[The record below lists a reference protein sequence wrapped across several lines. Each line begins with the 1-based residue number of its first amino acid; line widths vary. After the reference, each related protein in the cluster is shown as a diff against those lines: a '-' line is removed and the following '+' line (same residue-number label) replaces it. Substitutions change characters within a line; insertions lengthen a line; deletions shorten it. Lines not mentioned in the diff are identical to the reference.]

1 MDAVRVG
8 RVVRALRIRRRWRQL
23 DLADRVGVSQSLVA
37 RVERGGAGRLR
48 LDTLERVT
56 SVLDARLVLRVD
68 WHGEAADRLLD
79 ADHAAIVEQVLEIL
93 RASGWEAL
101 PEATF
106 AIGGERG
113 SVDILAWHEPT
124 RTLLVI
130 EVKSVVPDVQ
140 GMLSALDRKIRNAPA
155 IARARGWQASRIAY
169 ALVIGEDRTARR
181 RVATHATTFA
191 TRFPHGSVETRRF
204 IAHPDAGP
212 TLRGLWFLSPRT
224 QVTTRHRVASPR
236 SAR

>member
-1 MDAVRVG
+1 
-8 RVVRALRIRRRWRQL
+8 
-23 DLADRVGVSQSLVA
+23 VA
-37 RVERGGAGRLR
+37 RIERGGAGRVR
-48 LDTLERVT
+48 LDTLERVIT
-56 SVLDARLVLRVD
+56 ALDARLVLRVD

-113 SVDILAWHEPT
+113 SIDILAWHAPT

-140 GMLSALDRKIRNAPA
+140 GMLSAFDRKIRNAPA

-181 RVATHATTFA
+181 RVATHAATFA
-191 TRFPHGSVETRRF
+191 TRFPHGAVEARRF
-204 IAHPDAGP
+204 IARPDSGLI
-212 TLRGLWFLSPRT
+212 LRGLWFLSPRT
-224 QVTTRHRVASPR
+224 QVSARHRVARPR
-236 SAR
+236 SSS

>member
-23 DLADRVGVSQSLVA
+23 DLYARARISQSLVA
-37 RVERGGAGRLR
+37 HIERGGAGRVR
-48 LDTLERVT
+48 LDTLERVIAA
-56 SVLDARLVLRVD
+56 LDARLFLRVD

-93 RASGWEAL
+93 RAFGWEAL

-113 SVDILAWHEPT
+113 SVDILAWHAPT
-124 RTLLVI
+124 RTLLII

-140 GMLSALDRKIRNAPA
+140 GMLLALDRKIRNGPA
-155 IARARGWQASRIAY
+155 IASSRGWQASRIAY
-169 ALVIGEDRTARR
+169 VLVIGEDRTARR
-181 RVATHATTFA
+181 RVASHAKTFA
-191 TRFPHGSVETRRF
+191 TRFPNGAVEARRF
-204 IAHPDAGP
+204 IARPGSAP
-212 TLRGLWFLSPRT
+212 TLRGIWFLSRRT
-224 QVTTRHRVASPR
+224 HVTTRHRVARPR
-236 SAR
+236 SSE